1 MEWTL
6 FSGSLGGT
14 KVLKRLQKA
23 ESKVGLCWWQGGQ
36 QGIVFL
42 FLRIPVEKKWSP
54 QVKSC
59 CACLH
64 FFHLHDDKNQTNT
77 DENDNPE
84 QGKYYNLIL
93 TQVLVLVMMLILVL
107 FWEPIASISFVFG
120 IKPHSDSCPLHICL
134 LTFGEHFFVKK
145 LHIEKRWEYDKKVT
159 GDSTQVT
166 QDIAKLVFG
175 SVSSIIASS
184 LVSGPLVRWKGGR
197 GDIGASSI
205 KLTLGNRG
213 LLVLSA
219 TDQKHSRAALRPE
232 LQLLNTTLQIYILH
246 AFYLNCETTPDIL
259 RCCITYHH
267 QHRCDYYFWPNIER
281 QHPASFD

>member
-1 MEWTL
+1 M
-6 FSGSLGGT
+6 
-14 KVLKRLQKA
+14 
-23 ESKVGLCWWQGGQ
+23 
-36 QGIVFL
+36 
-42 FLRIPVEKKWSP
+42 RIR
-54 QVKSC
+54 Q
-59 CACLH
+59 
-64 FFHLHDDKNQTNT
+64 
-77 DENDNPE
+77 
-84 QGKYYNLIL
+84 
-93 TQVLVLVMMLILVL
+93 
-107 FWEPIASISFVFG
+107 
-120 IKPHSDSCPLHICL
+120 
-134 LTFGEHFFVKK
+134 
-145 LHIEKRWEYDKKVT
+145 KVT

-232 LQLLNTTLQIYILH
+232 LQLFTLNTTLQIYIVH

-259 RCCITYHH
+259 RRCITYHH
-267 QHRCDYYFWPNIER
+267 QHGCDYYF
-281 QHPASFD
+281 